1 MTLQEIIFAFFFF
14 FFEVFILVHFSAK
27 PYTRSYVVKI
37 SSLLQY
43 LKRIRWGALIGFHL
57 ALIFHPSVHF
67 FRNASNAFSWKWCV
81 RDGTLSI
88 SVSIIHAYFIR
99 IPQVSIM
106 LPFRTSYLLMV
117 CIHLENKPCPKLAVF
132 ALCLFFWSFSWTELD
147 IPGTNIFKAL
157 KITRYQ
163 IFFQCLYPSER
174 LLTFAMV
181 PCCSI
186 Y

>member
-1 MTLQEIIFAFFFF
+1 M
-14 FFEVFILVHFSAK
+14 FILVHFSAK

-43 LKRIRWGALIGFHL
+43 LKRIRWGALIGYHL
-57 ALIFHPSVHF
+57 ALIFHLSVHF
-67 FRNASNAFSWKWCV
+67 FRNASNAFSGKWCV

-99 IPQVSIM
+99 MPQVSIM
-106 LPFRTSYLLMV
+106 LPFRISYLLMA

-132 ALCLFFWSFSWTELD
+132 TLCLFFLEFFLNWVGD